1 MDPLCV
7 LIGAALVV
15 LVVGSVIYT
24 LVSLLGGGGRRR
36 QIAFLGGDCPLCAT
50 AVPLESTACPK
61 CGFPL
66 NEARYPTL
74 ANDFEATKRQLNRL
88 ASSGQISDSTK
99 NEVLEAIRRDAFA
112 RASLRTMPAAE
123 PAPAPCG
130 SQAEPHSGARCSA
143 DSRAGERGDTDCRR

>member
-7 LIGAALVV
+7 LIGAALVC

-24 LVSLLGGGGRRR
+24 LVSLLGGGRRR
-36 QIAFLGGDCPLCAT
+36 REIAFLGGDCPLCAT
-50 AVPLESTACPK
+50 SVPLESTTCPE

-99 NEVLEAIRRDAFA
+99 NDVLEAIRRDAYA
-112 RASLRTMPAAE
+112 RASARTTPAAE
-123 PAPAPCG
+123 MAPKP
-130 SQAEPHSGARCSA
+130 
-143 DSRAGERGDTDCRR
+143 

>member
-7 LIGAALVV
+7 LIGAALVA

-36 QIAFLGGDCPLCAT
+36 KIAFLGGDCPLCAT

-99 NEVLEAIRRDAFA
+99 NEVLEAIRRDAFT
-112 RASLRTMPAAE
+112 RASLRTARRGSG
-123 PAPAPCG
+123 G
-130 SQAEPHSGARCSA
+130 SQAEPHSSTRCSA
-143 DSRAGERGDTDCRR
+143 DSRAGERGDTDSRR

>member
-1 MDPLCV
+1 MEPLCV
-7 LIGAALVV
+7 LIGAALVFV
-15 LVVGSVIYT
+15 VVGSVIYT
-24 LVSLLGGGGRRR
+24 LVSFLGLGGRRR

-112 RASLRTMPAAE
+112 RASLRTAQPAAK
-123 PAPAPCG
+123 PA
-130 SQAEPHSGARCSA
+130 SKAEPHSGTRCSA
-143 DSRAGERGDTDCRR
+143 DTRARARGDTDSRR

>member
-7 LIGAALVV
+7 LIGAALVC

-24 LVSLLGGGGRRR
+24 LVSLLGGGRRR
-36 QIAFLGGDCPLCAT
+36 REIAFLGGDCPLCAT
-50 AVPLESTACPK
+50 SVPLESTTCPE

-88 ASSGQISDSTK
+88 ASSGLFISVALIMTLIFELDEPRTGLIRVPQTPMERVAS
-99 NEVLEAIRRDAFA
+99 AIL
-112 RASLRTMPAAE
+112 S
-123 PAPAPCG
+123 APP
-130 SQAEPHSGARCSA
+130 PN
-143 DSRAGERGDTDCRR
+143 